1 MGIID
6 IDDFDFTRVDRP
18 PQSFR
23 DLSTQQGQIWWLAML
38 LCGINKVFDDT
49 EATIETLPEG
59 SNPQVTVTF
68 ENNTAY
74 FDFKVPLLPGTQG
87 DPGVGIDDMIFN
99 DDGTI
104 TFVMSDG
111 TRYTSGDMRGETGA
125 TGPQGPAGPQGP
137 QGAKGDTGATGP
149 TGPQGPQGETG
160 PQGPTGA
167 TGPQGPQGE
176 TGATGPQGADGSY
189 IYYLPSTGPSTVT
202 PGTIDGHNFY
212 YRMTLSSF
220 NEQTGDSDPR
230 YGDFAVYTYYLY
242 TIVGHDASYVYFGA
256 RTSIRGAQGAT
267 GPQGPAGQG
276 VPAGGAQDYMLV
288 KNSSTDYD
296 TSWTAQKDA
305 LDLMEDY
312 FDVETGLVYYDDHAL
327 DLLALN
333 SLVNTLNLVQNSIKT
348 TNPGVTFT
356 AASGFTIT
364 PQSYAVFGKIAV
376 IQIQVKKTSAWT
388 AWTATNPGSVSGMKG
403 GIVCNNT
410 GYGSLNAVSGNIWL
424 TPSAA
429 YAANQAIEFILI
441 GLLA

>member
-6 IDDFDFTRVDRP
+6 IDEFDFSKVDRP

-38 LCGINKVFDDT
+38 LCGMNKVFDDT
-49 EATIETLPEG
+49 EASIETLPEG

-87 DPGVGIDDMIFN
+87 DPGVGINDMIFN

-137 QGAKGDTGATGP
+137 QGTKGDTGATGA

-160 PQGPTGA
+160 PQGPAGA

-176 TGATGPQGADGSY
+176 QGETGPQGADGSF

-202 PGTIDGHNFY
+202 PGTIGGHNFY

-220 NEQTGDSDPR
+220 AEQTGESNPR

-256 RTSIRGAQGAT
+256 RTSIRGAQGAI

-276 VPAGGAQDYMLV
+276 VPAGGAQDDILV
-288 KNSSTDYD
+288 KLSSTNYD
-296 TSWTAQKDA
+296 TVWQSAAD
-305 LDLMEDY
+305 
-312 FDVETGLVYYDDHAL
+312 
-327 DLLALN
+327 
-333 SLVNTLNLVQNSIKT
+333 LNLVTDEIT
-348 TNPGVTFT
+348 TANPGVTFT
-356 AASGFTIT
+356 AKSGFTIT
-364 PQSYAVFGKIAV
+364 PQTYTVFGKLV
-376 IQIQVKKTSAWT
+376 MIQFSVKKTSAWT
-388 AWTATNPGSVSGMKG
+388 AWSATNPCSVSGMKG
-403 GIVCNNT
+403 GVVANNT

-429 YAANQAIEFILI
+429 YAANQSVEFILM